1 MRGCSMA
8 KVSLES
14 SVNVVAVHDIDLEK
28 ALRRLDIY
36 QKLISGTMNCMI
48 CEETVNMENLGA
60 LMRVNGKVKVICDRP
75 ACFSAAMKMSKALK
89 E

>member
-1 MRGCSMA
+1 MGMA
-8 KVSLES
+8 KASLES
-14 SVNVVAVHDIDLEK
+14 PVSVVAVHDADLEK

-36 QKLISGTMNCMI
+36 QKIINGTMNCMI

-60 LMRVNGKVKVICDRP
+60 LMRVNGKVRVICDKP
-75 ACFSAAMKMSKALK
+75 ACFSTAMKMSKALK